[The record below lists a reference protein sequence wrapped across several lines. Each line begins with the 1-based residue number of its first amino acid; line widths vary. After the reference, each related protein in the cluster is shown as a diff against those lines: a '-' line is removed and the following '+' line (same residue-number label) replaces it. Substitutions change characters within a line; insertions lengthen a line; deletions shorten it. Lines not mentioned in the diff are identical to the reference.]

1 MTEKKHTLFVT
12 TRPSRAG
19 ELQSPSVESE
29 AKRMLEESWAES
41 LGIDVEKLRAGVEGT
56 ESSSSH
62 QTCSASLT
70 GTATTG
76 GKDVTTDS
84 ETDCESDQMTD
95 DITNDGGNNTGGVI
109 DIPF

>member
-19 ELQSPSVESE
+19 ELQTPSVDTE
-29 AKRMLEESWAES
+29 AKRMLEESWAKS
-41 LGIDVEKLRAGVEGT
+41 LGIDVNKLREGVEGT

-62 QTCSASLT
+62 QTCSASLS
-70 GTATTG
+70 GTETKNG
-76 GKDVTTDS
+76 EDVTTDH
-84 ETDCESDQMTD
+84 ETDCESDSMTD
-95 DITNDGGNNTGGVI
+95 DIHNDGSNNTGGIV